1 MRSPLAPD
9 LPVLAVL
16 PALANALATSPAAVL
31 EAPPGAGKTSLVPLH
46 LVDQPWMASR
56 KLLMLEPRRLAARA
70 AAARM
75 AELLGE
81 RVGQTIGYAMRFD
94 RRIGPTTRIEV
105 ITEGLLVRYLQRDPA
120 LEAYGVVIFDE
131 FHERSL
137 DADLGLALCLE
148 VQETLRP
155 DLRLLAMSA
164 TLDGAAI
171 ARHLGGAPLV
181 RSDGRLFP
189 VRVEHLGGDAGE
201 PLELKVARGVELALG
216 AVAGSI
222 LVFLPGAREI
232 RRALDLLVAR
242 FPGTPVFPLYGDLSR
257 SAQDAALR
265 SGGPRRIVL
274 ATNIAETSLTIEG
287 VAAVVDSG
295 LERRQRFSARTG
307 MSRLVTVPIARSSAE
322 QRAGRAGRLGPGLCL
337 RLWSAEE
344 ERGRVAQ
351 RPAEIEEA
359 DLTPLALELAA
370 WGVRDPALLRLP
382 TQPPAGPFEA
392 ARALLRDLGALDAE
406 GGVTAHGRAM
416 AELPLHPRLAHMVL
430 AARAH
435 GLAATALAAAALL
448 GTRDAERGNADLAR
462 RLGELRGGEAERVQ
476 RELARA
482 LGEPSGEPHAE
493 RLGAVLSLAFPDRLA
508 QARAGTRGAFRLANG
523 RGARLDPGDPLAGA
537 AWLAVAELDDA
548 GPEARIRLAAAVDQ
562 AEVEDLHRDRIATF
576 EEVRFEPREDA
587 VVARRAVRLG
597 ALTLREQALGP
608 SPAVLGEALCAGI
621 RLRGL
626 GRLPWTMGARQLQ
639 ARVALLRRRDAS
651 GWPDLADEALLAELE
666 EWLAPYL
673 AGRRRLDDLGGL
685 DIEAILAARLTHA
698 QRIAL
703 AKRAPERLTV
713 PSGRSHAIDYTAD
726 PPVLGVK
733 LQELFGL
740 TTTPAVDEGRV
751 TLVLHLLSPAQRP
764 LAVTGDLAG
773 FWATGYPAVRR
784 ELRGR
789 YPKHP
794 WPEDPLAAPPTH
806 RAGRAASAPG
816 R

>member
-1 MRSPLAPD
+1 MPPPTG
-9 LPVLAVL
+9 LPVEAVL
-16 PALANALATSPAAVL
+16 PELCRALAAGSAAVL
-31 EAPPGAGKTSLVPLH
+31 EAPPGAGKTTLVPLH
-46 LVDQPWMASR
+46 LLGEPWLGGR
-56 KLLMLEPRRLAARA
+56 RVLMLEPRRLAARA

-105 ITEGLLVRYLQRDPA
+105 VTEGMLVRYLQRDPA
-120 LEAYGVVIFDE
+120 LEAYGAVVFDE

-171 ARHLGGAPLV
+171 ARHLGSAPLV

-189 VRVEHLGGDAGE
+189 VRVEHLGGDDGE

-232 RRALDLLVAR
+232 RRALDLLAAR
-242 FPGTPVFPLYGDLSR
+242 IPGTPVFPLYGDLSR

-287 VAAVVDSG
+287 VAVVVDSG

-322 QRAGRAGRLGPGLCL
+322 QRAGRAGRPGPGLCL

-359 DLTPLALELAA
+359 DLAPLALELAA

-382 TQPPAGPFEA
+382 TQPPAGPFAA
-392 ARALLRDLGALDAE
+392 ARTLLQDLGALDAE

-448 GTRDAERGNADLAR
+448 GTRDAERGDADLAR
-462 RLGELRGGEAERVQ
+462 RLGELRGGEAERVRRQ
-476 RELARA
+476 LARA
-482 LGEPSGEPHAE
+482 LGEPGGELHAE

-508 QARAGTRGAFRLANG
+508 QARPGTRGAFRLANG

-562 AEVEDLHRDRIATF
+562 VEVEDLHRGRIASF
-576 EEVRFEPREDA
+576 EEVRFDPREDA

-597 ALTLREQALGP
+597 ALTLREQALSP
-608 SPAVLGEALCAGI
+608 SPTVLGEALCAGI

-626 GRLPWTMGARQLQ
+626 GRLPWTTGARQLQ
-639 ARVALLRRRDAS
+639 ARVALLRRRDAA
-651 GWPDLADEALLAELE
+651 GWPELADEALLAELQ

-685 DIEAILAARLTHA
+685 DLEAILAARLTHA
-698 QRIAL
+698 QRVAL

-806 RAGRAASAPG
+806 RAGRAAPTPG